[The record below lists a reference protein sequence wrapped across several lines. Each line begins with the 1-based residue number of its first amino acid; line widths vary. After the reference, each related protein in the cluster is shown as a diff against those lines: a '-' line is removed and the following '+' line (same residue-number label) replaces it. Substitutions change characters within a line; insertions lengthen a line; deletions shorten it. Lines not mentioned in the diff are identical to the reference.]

1 MKKKLQFLCSLVALM
16 CFGVATYAQTD
27 CTAKV
32 GTSKES
38 WGGSNTYGSVQ
49 TYAGTTTPLVEF
61 YGSSDAGTKLSQ
73 AITGLDK
80 GIYEVTVFATS
91 HNAWGNHG
99 AILQEDA
106 DDVAYIFA
114 TAGGTTLKEFFT
126 AHKNSGMSADEP
138 YKITISNITVP
149 NGDLTIGLALDK
161 SGQTEWQT
169 IQIYQLTRTGDIPL
183 TELSNIY
190 NKAKENATN
199 LTTETMSNTA
209 KKALTD
215 AIADY
220 SEVDQTSEEALTT
233 AINAFNAASK
243 AAEVS
248 IASYKIIATG
258 SIPDNSLAGWTCE
271 NANTFHIN
279 TWSGEGNS
287 DGSNMKTPFIE
298 NWVGK
303 GSFLGAGKVYYKLE
317 GLEPGE
323 VYYAQ
328 ALVRSYNEA
337 NSDAPN
343 GPNFFVNDVV
353 TSLSEAGTTFTYNGM
368 SGIYA
373 TLGGAA
379 TVDADGTLTL
389 GVEIANDRNYNW
401 VAFKN
406 VKIQPMA
413 DALAAIVTEA
423 QAIEESSLPEKAY
436 QKLQTTI
443 EENNKTYTT
452 ATEYEQAIDNIR
464 AAIAEAQLYANAKAQ
479 LESIEAALEGT
490 NVYTETAYNTY
501 YGDYLKKY
509 EEGTFTTEDAGKL
522 SAGSRVSGSIPN
534 ILLEPWT
541 IGENKALPD
550 DKGLYINTWSVE
562 GDTDGTEFKT
572 PFFEYWTGDNNSLGE
587 NTLTATLENVAPGS
601 YEVSAW
607 VRVRAKNGTAATDAT
622 GITLSANDGEAVD
635 VTEGEAVGTSQF
647 NIGKYTASATVG
659 EDGILKIKFNVA
671 ADNNISWLSFK
682 DVKYAA
688 VAEPATAIVN
698 AEFNPEADPL
708 GWEKV
713 NPVQYYDLGMGLIGT
728 YQVRGEHP
736 AATVDETHPATEYA
750 AGLECRWQTNYA
762 AFTQTTANLPA
773 GYYKLT
779 FDVENTNASTTS
791 AAYENRFTVTVGENV
806 YTDESTE
813 WMNGKSAWTTHTI
826 AFPVEEAAPIT
837 ISLGYGTGTNNYGV
851 GNTPN
856 LFVSNLQLTTAD
868 PVIEAKT
875 KALAKIAALAPV
887 GDALF
892 QYAQADIEAAKAA
905 VEAATTVAEVEAVAM
920 PAPNAPDAEKQYAF
934 QLKLDGETPLYMNLT
949 ETGITIAEEATP
961 LSFVETETAGQYNLV
976 ADGLYVGLA
985 GGNAWTMSTAAD
997 NKAAWTFTA
1006 LGNDE
1011 YYINNLVTAGRF
1023 VGTNAADKAAGNPC
1037 YADKQTSNG
1046 NVVWIITEYV
1056 APTPEPI
1063 NMTDL
1068 TPAMF
1073 HKWTLVEP
1081 IEVSVENQPCAN
1093 GLYKQDGSVYGDMSV
1108 NPDQYADLSEW
1119 DYLTIAATG
1128 GVPRLIF
1135 NRTADL
1141 TQAEGSEAWKGTI
1154 PLQIQDTES
1163 EYLVSKDND
1172 IYVYD
1177 LKAIK
1182 EFLGGTVHLNA
1193 IKVAGGGQMTT
1204 HAIKLSTI
1212 QPCIPTWY
1220 TITSADGIE
1229 NGTVSAWEK
1238 TVEGAPVKVTA
1249 TPAEGYELEA
1259 INYIA
1264 EGEETPTAVEEATFT
1279 MPAANVTISAT
1290 FKKAPEY
1297 IVSDLTKE
1305 MFHDWSAADAT
1316 AEITTEE
1323 AACDYAIGDTEAKA
1337 EGTSLYGNGNV
1348 LGQSFA
1354 DLTGYKSLTLTVE
1367 SGNIRI
1373 MLNTVGQ
1380 SNPKTFIELNN
1391 GTSKP
1396 YFSINGNTWTVD
1408 FDKFKETENVEYVHL
1423 NVIKVAW
1430 GTTAAISAAKLKK
1443 LDETTPTLYAIT
1455 IAETENGTV
1464 EADAEEAE
1472 EGATVTITVTPN
1484 DGYMVDEAS
1493 YSYTLD
1499 GEAEPTVAEIAEP
1512 EEGNAATITMPAADV
1527 TVNITFK
1534 AIEVEPETPTIAATL
1549 VHTASAS
1556 WGSNSGRA
1564 NTVDSEKEYY
1574 NNDTPTSWAGAAFA
1588 EFSLD
1593 IPNGATITKATL
1605 NWSALNGNNKS
1616 DRTNNVYYLNAG
1628 TSLDYTAIP
1637 TSTDAYQ
1644 FTDAKTLVT
1653 TIVGKGTYVEATDA
1667 TDAVKAIAAAKENTI
1682 IFQWTGNNGGAE
1694 LYGKASEN
1702 APTLII
1708 EYIPGAPE
1716 IANWSFDENAEDV
1729 ITVTTQGYAR
1739 NIAEGSDQITGLQ
1752 PVTGWTP
1759 VAEQTAGDPG
1769 FTGGVFAY
1777 GSENLLNNKVAAP
1790 ATAPEDSE
1798 SPSALALSAVWDG
1811 IAQYTQEVTLPAG
1824 DYKFTYTAYNGAN
1837 TGAVTKNL
1845 FGFVAGDGTAFLSD
1859 QKTFP
1864 VGEWNTYEVA
1874 FTVDAETT
1882 GNISV
1887 GFQGAGGSGAAPHL
1901 FVDNVTLEKV
1911 PGIEIALID
1920 LKKAIE
1926 AAEAKKA
1933 TYGIGEGLFQYP
1945 ESEIEPLTTAI
1956 ATAQAAYDAK
1966 ESKAAVEAATEAIN
1980 TAVEAFAPAMT
1991 TPDPEK
1997 QYMLQSKQNGLYLT
2011 MAAEGLSIAEDPYAV
2026 KFEDAGDGTYYIT
2039 DGEYYVGI
2047 TGNWDTTS
2055 APETKQALTIVSKV
2069 VDEISYYTL
2078 GEPKGFIGVDYPVKD
2093 NKGCWS
2099 NKKETDG
2106 DAILWTITEYV
2117 EPTEKTIEIA
2127 IERFVDQGYGTQT
2140 ETIDFA
2146 EAAEFLGVDAVTNDM
2161 FRAVTPT
2168 GELDAN
2174 YATYDGWFNK
2184 EGFAQTWGANAFV
2197 CVKLWEQI
2205 DNGAYSI
2212 CDMGGDQGA
2221 ATPEVGDEV
2230 TAHWAAVANDKTVYF
2245 NFNVTFVEAPAPELA
2260 ISDVKVKKDV
2270 IYDNTVTDNY
2280 AEQIAELTDEEIQS
2294 ILTELG
2300 LASLD
2305 EAKVYGYNPS
2315 DESFVVA
2322 YAGFDGWRNTNG
2334 DFAMHTGTTDVPACC
2349 KYTDGKSYYCYN
2361 IAGVGDKIVKTYW
2374 AIANDEKAVLVEVDF
2389 WFGDAYTGIDGI
2401 AADGKAKANGKYLE
2415 NGKVVIYRNGQKF
2428 STTGVQL
2435 K

>member
-1 MKKKLQFLCSLVALM
+1 MLQILIKF
-16 CFGVATYAQTD
+16 
-27 CTAKV
+27 
-32 GTSKES
+32 
-38 WGGSNTYGSVQ
+38 SNTS
-49 TYAGTTTPLVEF
+49 T
-61 YGSSDAGTKLSQ
+61 
-73 AITGLDK
+73 
-80 GIYEVTVFATS
+80 
-91 HNAWGNHG
+91 
-99 AILQEDA
+99 
-106 DDVAYIFA
+106 
-114 TAGGTTLKEFFT
+114 
-126 AHKNSGMSADEP
+126 
-138 YKITISNITVP
+138 
-149 NGDLTIGLALDK
+149 
-161 SGQTEWQT
+161 
-169 IQIYQLTRTGDIPL
+169 
-183 TELSNIY
+183 
-190 NKAKENATN
+190 
-199 LTTETMSNTA
+199 
-209 KKALTD
+209 
-215 AIADY
+215 
-220 SEVDQTSEEALTT
+220 
-233 AINAFNAASK
+233 
-243 AAEVS
+243 
-248 IASYKIIATG
+248 
-258 SIPDNSLAGWTCE
+258 
-271 NANTFHIN
+271 
-279 TWSGEGNS
+279 
-287 DGSNMKTPFIE
+287 
-298 NWVGK
+298 
-303 GSFLGAGKVYYKLE
+303 
-317 GLEPGE
+317 
-323 VYYAQ
+323 
-328 ALVRSYNEA
+328 
-337 NSDAPN
+337 
-343 GPNFFVNDVV
+343 
-353 TSLSEAGTTFTYNGM
+353 
-368 SGIYA
+368 
-373 TLGGAA
+373 
-379 TVDADGTLTL
+379 
-389 GVEIANDRNYNW
+389 
-401 VAFKN
+401 
-406 VKIQPMA
+406 
-413 DALAAIVTEA
+413 
-423 QAIEESSLPEKAY
+423 
-436 QKLQTTI
+436 
-443 EENNKTYTT
+443 
-452 ATEYEQAIDNIR
+452 
-464 AAIAEAQLYANAKAQ
+464 
-479 LESIEAALEGT
+479 
-490 NVYTETAYNTY
+490 
-501 YGDYLKKY
+501 
-509 EEGTFTTEDAGKL
+509 
-522 SAGSRVSGSIPN
+522 
-534 ILLEPWT
+534 WT
-541 IGENKALPD
+541 IGSDQAKDYDKA
-550 DKGLYINTWSVE
+550 LYINTWSVE
-562 GDTDGTEFKT
+562 GDNDGTGFKV
-572 PFFEYWTGDNNSLGE
+572 PFFEYWIEDTKSLGE

-607 VRVRAKNGTAATDAT
+607 VRVRAKNGVAATDAT

-659 EDGILKIKFNVA
+659 DDGILKIKFNVA

-698 AEFNPEADPL
+698 AEFNPEAEPL

-713 NPVQYYDLGMGLIGT
+713 NPEQYYDLGMGLIGT

-750 AGLECRWQTNYA
+750 AGLECRWQTNYV

-1354 DLTGYKSLTLTVE
+1354 DLTDYNSLALTVE

-1380 SNPKTFIELNN
+1380 SDPKTFIELNN

-1464 EADAEEAE
+1464 EADKAEAE

-1512 EEGNAATITMPAADV
+1512 EEGNAATFTMPAADV

-1534 AIEVEPETPTIAATL
+1534 AVA
-1549 VHTASAS
+1549 
-1556 WGSNSGRA
+1556 
-1564 NTVDSEKEYY
+1564 D
-1574 NNDTPTSWAGAAFA
+1574 
-1588 EFSLD
+1588 
-1593 IPNGATITKATL
+1593 PN
-1605 NWSALNGNNKS
+1605 
-1616 DRTNNVYYLNAG
+1616 
-1628 TSLDYTAIP
+1628 DYTAYIVNAKL
-1637 TSTDAYQ
+1637 TDTENQ
-1644 FTDAKTLVT
+1644 GF
-1653 TIVGKGTYVEATDA
+1653 DA
-1667 TDAVKAIAAAKENTI
+1667 TGTKGIDGSGIVKVGNAAEFDFKQTI
-1682 IFQWTGNNGGAE
+1682 
-1694 LYGKASEN
+1694 
-1702 APTLII
+1702 
-1708 EYIPGAPE
+1708 
-1716 IANWSFDENAEDV
+1716 
-1729 ITVTTQGYAR
+1729 
-1739 NIAEGSDQITGLQ
+1739 
-1752 PVTGWTP
+1752 
-1759 VAEQTAGDPG
+1759 
-1769 FTGGVFAY
+1769 
-1777 GSENLLNNKVAAP
+1777 
-1790 ATAPEDSE
+1790 
-1798 SPSALALSAVWDG
+1798 
-1811 IAQYTQEVTLPAG
+1811 TLPAG
-1824 DYKFTYTAYNGAN
+1824 QYK
-1837 TGAVTKNL
+1837 L
-1845 FGFVAGDGTAFLSD
+1845 
-1859 QKTFP
+1859 
-1864 VGEWNTYEVA
+1864 
-1874 FTVDAETT
+1874 
-1882 GNISV
+1882 
-1887 GFQGAGGSGAAPHL
+1887 
-1901 FVDNVTLEKV
+1901 
-1911 PGIEIALID
+1911 
-1920 LKKAIE
+1920 
-1926 AAEAKKA
+1926 
-1933 TYGIGEGLFQYP
+1933 
-1945 ESEIEPLTTAI
+1945 
-1956 ATAQAAYDAK
+1956 TAQAAYRYGGDEQAEADAIANPEIDTK
-1966 ESKAAVEAATEAIN
+1966 LVQLYATVGENTEATPVQNRYDGASETDYANGEGSVVVNEKYVPNSSAAVQAWFAAGQYVNEVTFNLLEDGDVTIGINRTGTPESDYTVIGPWTLTRLGDAIEPEPEPTFAEVKMTYVSNESETGDADKAFGEVTEAKAGFNKIANGEVGFGNTTWNRNYITYISVDASAIAGGVVKKATMKAELSGTIDDNKRVAIWGVGYNNSTWSADMTYNTADKSITVIDGATYTTTSKNADTFENAEFDITAAFAEGNKTATILVYETAAAGAIIKNVTVEVEMGYPEIEVDGILYAVKSDNLFKNGSFDNGVDDWKTVGYTTDAVLDNFTYAEEGGFDGGAFITTNGAGVGSEKTLRQSVAVEEGKQYYFTVYTSGKAPDNHDGAWNFQYNALFKMTDATTENGVIKPFEWPQGEGQTATEWSQTEHVFTAETPYVGVRMGWNSASSFDGFALYEVEQISTALEAAQAKALTALNALAPVGDGLFMYAQADIDEAKAAVAAATTIEEVEAITMPTVKAPDATKAYVITN
-1980 TAVEAFAPAMT
+1980 VTAPGKLSIADEKIAIADDATVYFTAVENGFVLSNADGEYVAMKSGSTWAMT
-1991 TPDPEK
+1991 TTTDIASAYVVSVIP
-1997 QYMLQSKQNGLYLT
+1997 
-2011 MAAEGLSIAEDPYAV
+2011 AEGGYAFKGANGIMGLDYGKKAADNEDKTVYADKSIA
-2026 KFEDAGDGTYYIT
+2026 F
-2039 DGEYYVGI
+2039 
-2047 TGNWDTTS
+2047 N
-2055 APETKQALTIVSKV
+2055 
-2069 VDEISYYTL
+2069 
-2078 GEPKGFIGVDYPVKD
+2078 GV
-2093 NKGCWS
+2093 
-2099 NKKETDG
+2099 
-2106 DAILWTITEYV
+2106 WTIAEYV

-2127 IERFVDQGYGTQT
+2127 IERMVGLGYSEQN
-2140 ETIDFA
+2140 ETMDFA
-2146 EAAEFLGVDAVTNDM
+2146 EAAEFLGVEAVTNDM
-2161 FRAVTPT
+2161 LRVMKSDNTLT
-2168 GELDAN
+2168 DSYG
-2174 YATYDGWFNK
+2174 TYDGWFNK
-2184 EGFAQTWGANAFV
+2184 EGFAETWGANSFINI
-2197 CVKLWEQI
+2197 KLWRANDE
-2205 DNGAYSI
+2205 GKYSI
-2212 CDMGGDQGA
+2212 QDMGGDQGA
-2221 ATPEVGDEV
+2221 AVPAVGDKV
-2230 TAHWAAVANDKTVYF
+2230 TVKWAAVANEKTVFF
-2245 NFNVTFVEAPAPELA
+2245 NFNVTFVEAPVPELT
-2260 ISDVKVKKDV
+2260 ISDVKVQKDV
-2270 IYDNTVTDNY
+2270 IYDNTVTSNY
-2280 AEQIAELTDEEIQS
+2280 AEQIAELTDEEVQS
-2294 ILTELG
+2294 ILTELN
-2300 LASLD
+2300 LTSLD

-2322 YAGFDGWRNTNG
+2322 YAGFDGWRDANG

-2401 AADGKAKANGKYLE
+2401 ASDGKAKANGKYLE